1 MLRGNT
7 GLGNSLIPSEVC
19 VCVCVCVFFAVPVN
33 LFVGDRLQGCQDE
46 VLVFLEEKE
55 I

>member
-7 GLGNSLIPSEVC
+7 GLENSLIPAKC
-19 VCVCVCVFFAVPVN
+19 VCVRVFFFGVPVN
-33 LFVGDRLQGCQDE
+33 LFAGDRLQGCQDE

>member
-7 GLGNSLIPSEVC
+7 GLENSLIPAKC
-19 VCVCVCVFFAVPVN
+19 VCVCACVFFGVPVN
-33 LFVGDRLQGCQDE
+33 LFAGDRLQGCQDE

>member
-7 GLGNSLIPSEVC
+7 GLENSLIPAKC
-19 VCVCVCVFFAVPVN
+19 VCVCVCFFGVPVN
-33 LFVGDRLQGCQDE
+33 LFAGDRLQGWQDE